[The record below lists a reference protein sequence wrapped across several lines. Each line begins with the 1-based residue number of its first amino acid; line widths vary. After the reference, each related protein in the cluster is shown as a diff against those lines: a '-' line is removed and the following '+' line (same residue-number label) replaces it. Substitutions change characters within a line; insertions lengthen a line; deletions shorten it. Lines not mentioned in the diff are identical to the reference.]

1 MPKHLWMVGLSSLLA
16 SAACSSS
23 PATAPPLAPCTAA
36 SGGQVS
42 LGIGAY
48 TAIDPTQTGGCA
60 VFPAN
65 PLASTIEYLVVPQ
78 AATSIPND
86 LQPFKLGGNP
96 LAAPPAPRAP
106 IAAPAGPSVAQQ
118 FDLRL
123 RLAER
128 EFAAQLPRPLR
139 APSRAPALVTPVDS
153 GNVRTFK
160 VCNTLSCDPRQ
171 SSTLSSVTATALK
184 VGTHIAIYVDNA
196 APQPGLS
203 QGGLDSLR
211 AVFDTRLYETDTL
224 AFGRESDIDNNGSGN
239 GVVIVL
245 MTGKVNALVTQTTCQ
260 SPTGGYVAGYFFG
273 ADLIT
278 TPPFATGNNGEIFYS
293 IVPDPGATL
302 SCAHPVS
309 DVAQLVPV
317 TFVHEFQHMISFN
330 QHFLAHCT
338 SSGCFVPP
346 EDLWL
351 NEGLSHY
358 AEELGGRTYLP
369 TDTVSYCR
377 HVWGDLTNAGR
388 YLTAPERSFLVDTS
402 GIGSIAAR
410 GAYWLF
416 VRYLVD
422 QFATDTSFAGAN
434 AFTRKLEQTTLTGV
448 ANVSAATGV
457 AFPTLVERWGLTNYV
472 ADLPGFSTPSELRYV
487 KWHFRSDFPLL
498 RATCP
503 NPRTGTPPDP
513 NIPAAFT
520 LVPPVINGSSAQ
532 VTDTLRAGSGSYYRL
547 QQAAGAPGFTL
558 LFSNGAGGALRT
570 TLVPRLSVIRLQ

>member
-1 MPKHLWMVGLSSLLA
+1 
-16 SAACSSS
+16 
-23 PATAPPLAPCTAA
+23 
-36 SGGQVS
+36 
-42 LGIGAY
+42 
-48 TAIDPTQTGGCA
+48 
-60 VFPAN
+60 
-65 PLASTIEYLVVPQ
+65 
-78 AATSIPND
+78 
-86 LQPFKLGGNP
+86 
-96 LAAPPAPRAP
+96 
-106 IAAPAGPSVAQQ
+106 
-118 FDLRL
+118 LRL
-123 RLAER
+123 SER
-128 EFAAQLPRPLR
+128 EFARQVPVPLR
-139 APSRAPALVTPVDS
+139 APPRVSAAATPVDS
-153 GNVRTFK
+153 GRVRTFK
-160 VCNTLSCDPRQ
+160 VCNTLSCDPRKPT
-171 SSTLSSVTATALK
+171 TLSDVTATALK
-184 VGTHIAIYVDNA
+184 VGTHIAIFVDNA
-196 APQPGLS
+196 APQPGLTDAD
-203 QGGLDSLR
+203 LNTLR
-211 AVFDTRLYETDTL
+211 TVFDTRLYETDTL
-224 AFGRESDIDNNGSGN
+224 AFGRESDIDNNGM
-239 GVVIVL
+239 VIVL
-245 MTGKVNALVTQTTCQ
+245 MSAKVNAMVTQMDCSTT
-260 SPTGGYVAGYFFG
+260 GFVAGYFFG

-302 SCAHPVS
+302 SCAHPIS

-330 QHFLAHCT
+330 QHFLKRGA
-338 SSGCFVPP
+338 FP

-369 TDTVSYCR
+369 ADTVSYCR

-388 YLTAPERSFLVDTS
+388 YLTAPEGSFLVDTS

-422 QFATDTSFAGAN
+422 QFATDTSFAGAS

-503 NPRTGTPPDP
+503 NPRTGTPPNP

-520 LVPPVINGSSAQ
+520 LVPPVINGSAQ
-532 VTDTLRAGSGSYYRL
+532 VMDTLRAGSGSYYRL

-558 LFSNGAGGALRT
+558 LFSNSAGGALRT